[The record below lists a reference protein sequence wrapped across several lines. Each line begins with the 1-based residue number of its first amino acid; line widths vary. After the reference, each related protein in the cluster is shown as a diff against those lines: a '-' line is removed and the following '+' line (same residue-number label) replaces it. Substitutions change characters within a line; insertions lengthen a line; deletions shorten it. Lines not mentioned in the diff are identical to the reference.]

1 MHLKVLI
8 ISVIRFLYIDNTYF
22 ISYYS
27 RPTTKSHV
35 NNWRTI
41 LIHSVMMEIKVTYFQ
56 PGIQLLLKKK
66 PKKKEEEEEEEEEEV
81 DD

>member
-22 ISYYS
+22 ISYHS

-56 PGIQLLLKKK
+56 PGIQLLLKKNEK
-66 PKKKEEEEEEEEEEV
+66 EEEEEEEEEV

>member
-8 ISVIRFLYIDNTYF
+8 ISEIRFLYIDNTYF

-56 PGIQLLLKKK
+56 PGIQLLLKKNEK
-66 PKKKEEEEEEEEEEV
+66 EEEEEEEEEV

>member
-66 PKKKEEEEEEEEEEV
+66 TKKKKKKKKKRKKK
-81 DD
+81 

>member
-22 ISYYS
+22 ISYHS

-41 LIHSVMMEIKVTYFQ
+41 LIHSVTMEIKVTYFQ
-56 PGIQLLLKKK
+56 PGIQLLLKKNEK
-66 PKKKEEEEEEEEEEV
+66 EEEEEEEEEV

>member
-22 ISYYS
+22 ISYHS

-66 PKKKEEEEEEEEEEV
+66 QKEEEEEEEEEEEV

>member
-56 PGIQLLLKKK
+56 PGIQLLLKKT
-66 PKKKEEEEEEEEEEV
+66 KKKKKKKKKKKRKKK
-81 DD
+81 